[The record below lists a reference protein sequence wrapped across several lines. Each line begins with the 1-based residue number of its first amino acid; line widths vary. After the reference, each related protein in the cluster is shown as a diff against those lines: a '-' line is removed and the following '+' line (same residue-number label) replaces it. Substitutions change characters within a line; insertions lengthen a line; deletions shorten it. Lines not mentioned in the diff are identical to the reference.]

1 MGKRIVVVLAGLALA
16 LGLLIWYLF
25 FRGDRPFSRLEGA
38 EIRSARLRLTP
49 PDVTL
54 ELTGSERGELAELLR
69 RVVTHRRDDGW
80 RECAGQG
87 VTFTL
92 ELRDGSERT
101 VTELSPFLIVDGVGY
116 RASHDPCQILNQFAN
131 RILAERG

>member
-1 MGKRIVVVLAGLALA
+1 MRKGESSVTVRSE
-16 LGLLIWYLF
+16 
-25 FRGDRPFSRLEGA
+25 PSR
-38 EIRSARLRLTP
+38 S
-49 PDVTL
+49 
-54 ELTGSERGELAELLR
+54 S
-69 RVVTHRRDDGW
+69 RVKVTHRRDDGW

-116 RASHDPCQILNQFAN
+116 RASHDPCQALNQLAN